1 MSSYLSD
8 NEESM
13 PKSRATYFRHF
24 WQFVKPYKK
33 PLRTVYILYLMN
45 SILNLVPAYAIRFY
59 IDVALNDDS
68 EKIGNT
74 ISLFYFIRHKVMPPD
89 STNEKLW
96 FSLIFFLCLLIVI
109 VVANAIGVMM
119 WRRGTRAVEGVLFD
133 IRMQIHD
140 HINRLSLDYFH
151 RERTGTVMTKA
162 VGDVNNLSMF
172 LRQSFSVVYCVVQ
185 FILAPILMISQS
197 WLLFLVTLVP
207 LPLIYYA
214 IYTIRYRL
222 KPLYREQRENE
233 SMINSQVQE
242 NITGIREIKAF
253 NLHGHSTKNYEDVN
267 RKYYDLQNRI
277 MKVFSF
283 NHQLQYGSKDLAL
296 VLTTVAGGVFLV
308 LGIGNM
314 TVGIIV
320 SFLALH
326 HFLFGPLQQL
336 LGFYNIIQRG
346 MVSLERIIDFLQVNP
361 GVDDKPGAV
370 EIDPK
375 NVEGRVEFENVHFS
389 YDDEHPT
396 LKNITFNVEPG
407 EKIAIVGSS
416 GSGKS
421 TLLSL
426 LLRFYDVTDGTIR
439 LDGHDVRDIAQHSLR
454 HAVGIVFQE
463 TFLFYGTVLDNLQ
476 YINPEKNENDVYAA
490 CEAANIHESILK
502 LPDEY
507 QTKVGERGVTLSGG
521 QRQRMAIAR
530 VLLKDPKIVILDE
543 ATSAVDTVTEMQI
556 QESIE
561 RMLQG
566 RTAFIIAHR
575 LSTIRSCD
583 RIIVLE
589 DGEIVETGSHEKLMA
604 QAGRYAKLQ
613 EHSQT

>member
-1 MSSYLSD
+1 MSSYLSETE
-8 NEESM
+8 EESA
-13 PKSRATYFRHF
+13 PKSRMTYLRHF
-24 WQFVKPYKK
+24 WTFVKPYKK

-59 IDVALNDDS
+59 IDVALEGEDS
-68 EKIGNT
+68 SLFHFIKHEGIKQGLVDEKI
-74 ISLFYFIRHKVMPPD
+74 R
-89 STNEKLW
+89 
-96 FSLIFFLCLLIVI
+96 FSIIFFIGMIGVI
-109 VVANAIGVMM
+109 ILANTIGVMM
-119 WRRGTRAVEGVLFD
+119 WRRGTRAVEGVLYD

-172 LRQSFSVVYCVVQ
+172 LRQSFSVVYCVTQ
-185 FILAPILMISQS
+185 FVLAPILMITQS
-197 WLLFLVTLVP
+197 WMLFLVTLVP
-207 LPLIYYA
+207 LPAIYYA
-214 IYTIRYRL
+214 IWTIRYRL

-253 NLHGHSTKNYEDVN
+253 NLHDHSTKNYEDVN
-267 RKYYDLQNRI
+267 RKYYDLQNQI

-283 NHQLQYGSKDLAL
+283 NHQLQYGSKDFAIVLTLVSGGIFLAL
-296 VLTTVAGGVFLV
+296 GV
-308 LGIGNM
+308 GNI
-314 TVGIIV
+314 TVGIIT
-320 SFLALH
+320 SFLALQN
-326 HFLFGPLQQL
+326 FLFGPLQQL

-346 MVSLERIIDFLQVNP
+346 MVSLERIIDFLQVSP
-361 GVDDKPGAV
+361 GVDDKPGAI
-370 EIDPK
+370 ELD
-375 NVEGRVEFENVHFS
+375 ERALDGRVEFEHVHFS

-396 LKNITFNVEPG
+396 LKDVDFNVASG
-407 EKIAIVGSS
+407 EKIAIVGAS

-421 TLLSL
+421 TLLAL
-426 LLRFYDVTDGTIR
+426 LLRFYDVTDGAIR
-439 LDGHDVRDIAQHSLR
+439 VDGHDVRDLAQHSLR

-476 YINPEKNENDVYAA
+476 YINPGKTEKDVYEA

-502 LPDEY
+502 LPDQY

-521 QRQRMAIAR
+521 QRQRIAIAR

-543 ATSAVDTVTEMQI
+543 ATSAVDTVTEMLI
-556 QESIE
+556 QESID
-561 RMLQG
+561 RMLKG

-589 DGEIVETGSHEKLMA
+589 DGEIVETGSHEELMA
-604 QAGRYAKLQ
+604 HGGRYAELQ
-613 EHSQT
+613 AHSQT